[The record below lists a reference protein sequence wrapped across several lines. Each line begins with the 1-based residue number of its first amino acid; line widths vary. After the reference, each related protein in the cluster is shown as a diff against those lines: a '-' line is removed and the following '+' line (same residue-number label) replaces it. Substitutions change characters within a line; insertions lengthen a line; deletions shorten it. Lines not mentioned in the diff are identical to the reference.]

1 MADGTS
7 VGKLTLDL
15 EIRDKVAAQLE
26 ELKNS
31 ISKMLSKPM
40 EQAAEQAAES
50 VQKGMEKAAE
60 SAAKKMEEGM
70 SGAVDSVKNDIEEL
84 AREAAKVKVP
94 QPSAKPQQKVVEL
107 TGKSATATEMG
118 VKTEADISA
127 AKGIEAAKKQAQE
140 LKELLKAIGNYE
152 VPADPV
158 ERLEQQLENTKEKIS
173 LVQAKWQELNAALSS
188 AQTDKEAAKL
198 VEQINAAEKQLISL
212 QTSAESTQS
221 KIESAEESAGE
232 TAAES
237 AQSGEK
243 SAGKMKAAFSKA
255 AGGVKKVFGGALNTL
270 RGGFSKLR
278 SAGGKALDGIKAKF
292 SGLKRSASG
301 VSSPVQKL
309 GRSIRSAAKSALLMA
324 GLYAAFRGMKSAMQE
339 ACMGNEQFS
348 KSLNEIKANLSI
360 AFQPIMQAVMPAIN
374 SMMAGLA
381 AASKALATF
390 TAEIFGST
398 YKKSMEAAKKVKEV
412 GKEAKKNSAYL
423 ASFDEMNVAQ
433 DTQSESDES
442 GESVIDWSAINGEG
456 AELPDWA
463 EKMKAAIKAGDW
475 QGAGKQLGAAVN
487 SMVEKIPWTKIRKKL
502 NKAVKNTAKLLNG
515 LVSGVDWKKLG
526 NSVGEGVNTAF
537 GALDIFLTTFDFAAF
552 GTAAADLL
560 NGAVQTTD
568 FTLIGKTLSDKLNAI
583 ITTAYAFV
591 TTFDFAGLGSGLG
604 DGVNAWFANT
614 DFAKAG
620 QTLGESIKGVLQTAI
635 SFLQTVDW
643 SKVGTSIADFLKNID
658 WGGIA
663 SKAFELLGSALSAAV
678 TLVVTVIKELGG
690 GIADNFKDGFLN
702 GIAETFKDIVG
713 WIKEHIFE
721 PFMRGFKKC
730 FGIHSPSKVMDEQGG
745 LIMAGLMRGITSKI
759 SGVIS
764 KFKTL
769 LKKIKEVFVSVPSWF
784 KTKFAAALTMVKSAF
799 SLSSVK
805 EHFGAIKDKIV
816 EIFGSLKDALKEPLN
831 WLIDLAN
838 KVISGINS
846 ISIDLPSA
854 VADIVGFDKIGFDIP
869 EIPKLAQGGLATAP
883 TLAMVGDNRNA
894 KADPEVISPLS
905 KLQGLIDGGK
915 MAEAVEL
922 LREILELL
930 RGMEL
935 TVTGQVDKKT
945 LFDCIVA
952 MNAAYRRR
960 NGKGAFE

>member
-60 SAAKKMEEGM
+60 SAAKSMEEGM
-70 SGAVDSVKNDIEEL
+70 SGAVDSVKSDIEEL

-94 QPSAKPQQKVVEL
+94 QPSAKPQQRVVEL

-118 VKTEADISA
+118 VKTDEEIAATKALELAQQKARESA
-127 AKGIEAAKKQAQE
+127 ERLEKMLA
-140 LKELLKAIGNYE
+140 AIGEYE
-152 VPADPV
+152 IPTDPV
-158 ERLEQQLENTKEKIS
+158 ERLEERLKNTNEKIS
-173 LVQAKWQELNAALSS
+173 LLQARWKELKVSLRS
-188 AQTDKEAAKL
+188 ASNKDDDKTVSQL
-198 VEQINAAEKQLISL
+198 NSVEKQLMDL
-212 QTSAESTQS
+212 QQSAEKTQNE
-221 KIESAEESAGE
+221 IEEAGQ
-232 TAAES
+232 TA
-237 AQSGEK
+237 GDTTEK
-243 SAGKMKAAFSKA
+243 SAEKAVRSS
-255 AGGVKKVFGGALNTL
+255 G
-270 RGGFSKLR
+270 KLR
-278 SAGGKALDGIKAKF
+278 KAFRNIKNTAGKALDGIKSKF
-292 SGLKRSASG
+292 AGLKKSANS
-301 VSSPVQKL
+301 VTSPVQKL
-309 GRSIRSAAKSALLMA
+309 GQSIRGAAKSALLMA

-412 GKEAKKNSAYL
+412 GKEAKKNSSYL

-442 GESVIDWSAINGEG
+442 GESGIDWSAINGEG

-487 SMVEKIPWTKIRKKL
+487 SMVDKIPWTKIRKKL

-745 LIMAGLMRGITSKI
+745 LIMAGLLRGITSKI

-784 KTKFAAALTMVKSAF
+784 KTKFAAALTMIKSAF

>member
-173 LVQAKWQELNAALSS
+173 LVQAKWQELNAALGS

-309 GRSIRSAAKSALLMA
+309 AQSIRGAAKSALLMA

-348 KSLNEIKANLSI
+348 KSLNEIKANLTI

-374 SMMAGLA
+374 SMMAGLQRRWRP
-381 AASKALATF
+381 LRPR
-390 TAEIFGST
+390 
-398 YKKSMEAAKKVKEV
+398 Y
-412 GKEAKKNSAYL
+412 
-423 ASFDEMNVAQ
+423 
-433 DTQSESDES
+433 
-442 GESVIDWSAINGEG
+442 
-456 AELPDWA
+456 
-463 EKMKAAIKAGDW
+463 
-475 QGAGKQLGAAVN
+475 
-487 SMVEKIPWTKIRKKL
+487 
-502 NKAVKNTAKLLNG
+502 
-515 LVSGVDWKKLG
+515 
-526 NSVGEGVNTAF
+526 
-537 GALDIFLTTFDFAAF
+537 
-552 GTAAADLL
+552 
-560 NGAVQTTD
+560 
-568 FTLIGKTLSDKLNAI
+568 
-583 ITTAYAFV
+583 
-591 TTFDFAGLGSGLG
+591 
-604 DGVNAWFANT
+604 
-614 DFAKAG
+614 
-620 QTLGESIKGVLQTAI
+620 
-635 SFLQTVDW
+635 
-643 SKVGTSIADFLKNID
+643 
-658 WGGIA
+658 
-663 SKAFELLGSALSAAV
+663 SAAH
-678 TLVVTVIKELGG
+678 TRSRWKRR
-690 GIADNFKDGFLN
+690 K
-702 GIAETFKDIVG
+702 
-713 WIKEHIFE
+713 
-721 PFMRGFKKC
+721 R
-730 FGIHSPSKVMDEQGG
+730 SK
-745 LIMAGLMRGITSKI
+745 R
-759 SGVIS
+759 
-764 KFKTL
+764 
-769 LKKIKEVFVSVPSWF
+769 
-784 KTKFAAALTMVKSAF
+784 
-799 SLSSVK
+799 
-805 EHFGAIKDKIV
+805 
-816 EIFGSLKDALKEPLN
+816 
-831 WLIDLAN
+831 
-838 KVISGINS
+838 
-846 ISIDLPSA
+846 
-854 VADIVGFDKIGFDIP
+854 
-869 EIPKLAQGGLATAP
+869 
-883 TLAMVGDNRNA
+883 
-894 KADPEVISPLS
+894 
-905 KLQGLIDGGK
+905 
-915 MAEAVEL
+915 
-922 LREILELL
+922 
-930 RGMEL
+930 
-935 TVTGQVDKKT
+935 
-945 LFDCIVA
+945 
-952 MNAAYRRR
+952 
-960 NGKGAFE
+960 